1 MHRNGGTKVSKH
13 MKAQKH
19 GGTATTTTT
28 TYGTVTSTGGTQ
40 QQQQV
45 PKSKSM
51 IGMHLKSARDLANRG
66 MKMMRL
72 VRHARSGCRVTR
84 EVSLSSLHATGML
97 VLRYVLLGTE

>member
-19 GGTATTTTT
+19 GGTAVTTT
-28 TYGTVTSTGGTQ
+28 TYGTVTSTGGT

-72 VRHARSGCRVTR
+72 VRHSRCRCQPSGVAVVAR
-84 EVSLSSLHATGML
+84 
-97 VLRYVLLGTE
+97 

>member
-1 MHRNGGTKVSKH
+1 MHRNGGTKVSKQ

-72 VRHARSGCRVTR
+72 VRHSRCRCQPSGVA
-84 EVSLSSLHATGML
+84 VVA
-97 VLRYVLLGTE
+97 Y